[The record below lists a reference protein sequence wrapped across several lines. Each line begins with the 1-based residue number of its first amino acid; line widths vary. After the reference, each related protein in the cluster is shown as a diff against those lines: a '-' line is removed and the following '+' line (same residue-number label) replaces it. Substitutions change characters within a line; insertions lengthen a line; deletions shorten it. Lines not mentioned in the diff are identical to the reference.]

1 MEELSQNAK
10 AVLSA
15 YAEAAEPMPRNH
27 VVESL
32 LPAEPTNWGSRAH
45 QEWLRYR
52 KSLERAATTLEW
64 RGLIQTVPGDGDPCV
79 ISDAGRKALAMTA
92 TAARRS

>member
-1 MEELSQNAK
+1 MSTLTSHQQK
-10 AVLSA
+10 VLSVF
-15 YAEAAEPMPRNH
+15 AETTEPMTRNH

-32 LPAEPTNWGSRAH
+32 LPAEPANWGSRAH

-64 RGLIQTVPGDGDPCV
+64 RGLIQTVPGDGDPCA
-79 ISDAGRKALAMTA
+79 ISKSGRRALVE
-92 TAARRS
+92 AASD